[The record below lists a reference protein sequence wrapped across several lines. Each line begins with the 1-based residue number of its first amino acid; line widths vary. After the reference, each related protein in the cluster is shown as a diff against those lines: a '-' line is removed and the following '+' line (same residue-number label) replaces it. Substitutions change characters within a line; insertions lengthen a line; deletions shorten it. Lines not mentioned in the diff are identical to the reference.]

1 MSAVPPTIP
10 ADANVTSLQSTK
22 VNLVKGALTIAAIVD
37 TDIADAG
44 TVNAAS
50 GKITFTSATTTTATE
65 TEATITNSFCSATS
79 VLLVS
84 IDSYAGVAGTD
95 GVPTVHA
102 TAAEGNFILT
112 VVNESV
118 TAAALLGTLV
128 VSFLIV

>member
-10 ADANVTSLQSTK
+10 ADANVTSLHSTK
-22 VNLVKGALTIAAIVD
+22 VNLVKGAVTIAAIVD
-37 TDIADAG
+37 ADTYVG

-50 GKITFTSATTTTATE
+50 GKITFTAATTSTADQGS
-65 TEATITNSFCSATS
+65 ATITNSYCSASS
-79 VLLVS
+79 VVLVS
-84 IDSYAGVAGTD
+84 IDSYAGVAGTN
-95 GVPTVHA
+95 GGPTVHA

-118 TAAALLGTLV
+118 TAAALTGALV